1 MLHRD
6 LKSQNVFLTANNT
19 VKLGDFGISKVL
31 ENTNDVAMTVQG
43 TPYYMSPEVCQS
55 KPYDYKSD
63 VWALGCILY
72 ELATL
77 KHAFNAENLLG
88 LVFKIVQ
95 DKQDPIPNI
104 YSQELKNLVSLL
116 LIKDERQ
123 RPNVLDIL
131 RMDFVKQHMRL
142 FVETQ
147 GQNNVN
153 PKLHQRRDI
162 QPEVVQQMLAKD
174 VKELT
179 AVERQRLKKEQRH
192 IEEFE
197 LMKQAAA
204 AAK

>member
-179 AVERQRLKKEQRH
+179 AVERHRLKKEQRH